1 MTAIAF
7 ADRAR
12 RQRGQGCVLMS
23 VVTALPGAGAAA
35 MLAF

>member
-1 MTAIAF
+1 MPAIAF

-23 VVTALPGAGAAA
+23 VIAALPGAGATA